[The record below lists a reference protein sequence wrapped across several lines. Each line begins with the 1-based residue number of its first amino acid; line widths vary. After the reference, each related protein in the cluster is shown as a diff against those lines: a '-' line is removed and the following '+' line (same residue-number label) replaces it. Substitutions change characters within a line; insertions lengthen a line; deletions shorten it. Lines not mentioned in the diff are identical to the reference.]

1 MPISS
6 TPFQLFIKNYW
17 QYYRE
22 LEDELLST
30 QRYVYFCEDNFNTYS
45 IEYLK
50 LYQAICSEID
60 VIGKAMAAQINP
72 QFKPE
77 NTSNNIYKWWFE
89 IQNNYTL
96 SNSYCKSDNNYFRL
110 NCYTE
115 DFLNMISIT
124 PWDNFEVEK
133 YADTKGHIRL
143 RSINNT
149 VPKWWSDYNKV
160 KHNRTSIITD
170 NPSKINYCKA
180 NLKNVCY
187 ALTALHTLEKAY
199 MQKLGTKT
207 ELERFADYSK
217 CFDIV
222 QNSSTEDID
231 RLFVTL

>member
-1 MPISS
+1 MSIPS

-30 QRYVYFCEDNFNTYS
+30 QKYVYFCEDNFNTYS

-60 VIGKAMAAQINP
+60 VIGKAMAAHINP
-72 QFKPE
+72 KFKPE

-89 IQNNYTL
+89 IQRSYTL
-96 SNSYCKSDNNYFRL
+96 SYSYDKHDKIDFNLNNYS
-110 NCYTE
+110 E
-115 DFLNMISIT
+115 DFLNIINIT
-124 PWDNFEVEK
+124 PWDNFEIEK
-133 YADTKGHIRL
+133 YTDKNGYIRF
-143 RSINNT
+143 RSTNSTI
-149 VPKWWSDYNKV
+149 PKWWSDYNKV

-170 NPSKINYCKA
+170 SPSKINYCKA

-187 ALTALHTLEKAY
+187 ALTALYTLEKAY
-199 MQKLGTKT
+199 MQKLGTIT

-222 QNSSTEDID
+222 QNCSTEDIEN
-231 RLFVTL
+231 LFATV